1 MTAVNR
7 ARGVFQDIAAENR
20 GSMHAVMS
28 TRPGCTI
35 VSVDMVIDGSE
46 ESSDIHVGAP
56 SESDGPESA
65 RRSLTDA
72 VEKFVSRLAQNGS
85 RRGVQGTLYFR
96 AFNPRT
102 GAMQTQRIIFRAE
115 DRGVSHVGPVEDAT
129 TLAILDSHATLR
141 RVVESLHDRKT
152 VSYTHLTLPT
162 KRIV

>member
-1 MTAVNR
+1 MIHVSLKTEEDPVTAVNR

-85 RRGVQGTLYFR
+85 RRGS
-96 AFNPRT
+96 PRH
-102 GAMQTQRIIFRAE
+102 ALLSRLQPSNRRDA
-115 DRGVSHVGPVEDAT
+115 DAT
-129 TLAILDSHATLR
+129 H
-141 RVVESLHDRKT
+141 
-152 VSYTHLTLPT
+152 HLSSGGP
-162 KRIV
+162 RCSPCWASGGRYNAGDP